1 MKIGLL
7 GLHLFGCPRPGFQ
20 SLADVLSPYPVSN
33 WRNGD
38 ARSHDFVTN
47 VPFNLPGLPYVEPRD
62 FRLVTAPPPVGDD
75 WGMFA
80 WHHMA
85 LYRQG
90 LEGTDAAPEDKAI
103 ADLLLQLYAG
113 GQGEAFGSPGD
124 ATHWD
129 AIGQPQQSHG
139 ICWALRHMDGWDAL
153 LFRGSATAQDWARDF
168 MAGSHATS
176 AHPKLG
182 PCHEGFLLGMDE
194 TMAVAM
200 PLLTQPLRI
209 GGHSLGA
216 GRGSIAAG
224 IVATA

>member
-1 MKIGLL
+1 VKIELI

-20 SLADVLSPYPVSN
+20 PLADALAPYPVSN

-47 VPFNLPGLPYVEPRD
+47 LPFNLPGLPYVEPRD

-75 WGMFA
+75 WGLFA

-85 LYRQG
+85 LYREG
-90 LEGTDAAPEDKAI
+90 LEGADASPEDKAI
-103 ADLLLQLYAG
+103 SDLLLLLY
-113 GQGEAFGSPGD
+113 SGD
-124 ATHWD
+124 CTQWD
-129 AIGQPQQSHG
+129 AIRQPQQSDG
-139 ICWALRHMDGWDAL
+139 VCWALRHMDGWDAL
-153 LFRGSATAQDWARDF
+153 LFRGSVTPQDWLRDF
-168 MAGSHATS
+168 TAGSHATA

-194 TMAVAM
+194 TMAVVM
-200 PLLTQPLRI
+200 PLLAQPLRI

-216 GRGSIAAG
+216 GRSSIAAG